1 MESKKLLRDV
11 AEGLVTLTLIK
22 VASRFAAPLAVI
34 GVGYFLYQKFV
45 AKPSV
50 WVKYSEQISFTLTL

>member
-34 GVGYFLYQKFV
+34 GVGFFFFEKIFG
-45 AKPSV
+45 KTSEPSEV
-50 WVKYSEQISFTLTL
+50 